1 MRCLLDTHV
10 VLWWYLDSSQ
20 LSKEHRKIIADSGN
34 EIYVSAAVI
43 WEIEVKQGCPHFL
56 CAVIMVKLCALTVI
70 IMPSTSQ

>member
-10 VLWWYLDSSQ
+10 VLWWYLDSEQ

-43 WEIEVKQGCPHFL
+43 WEIEVKRRNG
-56 CAVIMVKLCALTVI
+56 KLD
-70 IMPSTSQ
+70 